1 VVKRTSTKR
10 TGSKRTVS
18 KRATQGSLLT
28 ANERSQIKRIGEPIA
43 LVLGR
48 IGFSPDALTLVG
60 FGIVLVATA
69 QVAIGNWAIAAG
81 ILIAGTLFDGLDGT
95 LARATNRVTAF
106 GAFFD
111 SSLDRAAEAAIYAGI
126 VYSAAVLGDISIGTS
141 AVLALGVGSLV
152 SYVRARG
159 EGLGVSADGG
169 IAQRAER
176 AVVLILGLLVAG
188 LTGETNYLLYALIII
203 VALSAVTV
211 LQRIVFIRAALT
223 TTGRRA

>member
-1 VVKRTSTKR
+1 MAKRIATKKTSGKR
-10 TGSKRTVS
+10 V
-18 KRATQGSLLT
+18 TQGSLLT
-28 ANERSQIKRIGEPIA
+28 TSERTKIKRIGEPIA
-43 LVLGR
+43 LLLGR

-60 FGIVLVATA
+60 FGIVLIATA
-69 QVAIGNWAIAAG
+69 QVAIGNWAVAAG

-111 SSLDRAAEAAIYAGI
+111 SSLDRAAEAAIYSGI
-126 VYSAAVLGDISIGTS
+126 VYSAAVIGDVHIVT
-141 AVLALGVGSLV
+141 AATLALGIGSLV

-159 EGLGVSADGG
+159 EGLGVSAHGG

-176 AVVLILGLLVAG
+176 AIVLILGLLAAG
-188 LTGETNYLLYALIII
+188 ISAETNYLLYALLII

-211 LQRIVFIRAALT
+211 LQRILFIRAALT
-223 TTGRRA
+223 PVRRRA

>member
-1 VVKRTSTKR
+1 MAKRPTTKR
-10 TGSKRTVS
+10 SSGKRV
-18 KRATQGSLLT
+18 TQGSLLT
-28 ANERSQIKRIGEPIA
+28 TSERTKIKRIGEPIA
-43 LVLGR
+43 LLLGR

-60 FGIVLVATA
+60 FGIVLIATA
-69 QVAIGNWAIAAG
+69 QVALGNWAVAAG

-111 SSLDRAAEAAIYAGI
+111 SSLDRAAEAAIYSGI
-126 VYSAAVLGDISIGTS
+126 VYSAAVIGDVHIVT
-141 AVLALGVGSLV
+141 AATLALGIGSLV

-159 EGLGVSADGG
+159 EGLGVSAHGG

-176 AVVLILGLLVAG
+176 AIVLILGLLAAG
-188 LTGETNYLLYALIII
+188 ISAETNYLLYALLII

-211 LQRIVFIRAALT
+211 LQRILFIRAALT
-223 TTGRRA
+223 PVRRRA

>member
-1 VVKRTSTKR
+1 VAKRTITKRTSGKR
-10 TGSKRTVS
+10 TSGKRVTE
-18 KRATQGSLLT
+18 GSLLT
-28 ANERSQIKRIGEPIA
+28 TTERGKIKRIGEPIA
-43 LVLGR
+43 LLLGR

-60 FGIVLVATA
+60 FGIVLIATA
-69 QVAIGNWAIAAG
+69 QVALGNWAIAAG

-95 LARATNRVTAF
+95 LARATNRVTSF

-126 VYSAAVLGDISIGTS
+126 VYSAAVLGDVQIGT
-141 AVLALGVGSLV
+141 AAALALGVGSLV

-159 EGLGVSADGG
+159 EGLGVSAHGG

-176 AVVLILGLLVAG
+176 AVLLILGLLSAG
-188 LTGETNYLLYALIII
+188 LTGERSYLLYALLII

-211 LQRIVFIRAALT
+211 LQRILFIRAALVT
-223 TTGRRA
+223 SRRRA

>member
-1 VVKRTSTKR
+1 MIVAKRETR
-10 TGSKRTVS
+10 V
-18 KRATQGSLLT
+18 TQGSLLT
-28 ANERSQIKRIGEPIA
+28 ATERTKIKRVGEPVA
-43 LVLGR
+43 LLLGR

-60 FGIVLVATA
+60 FGIVLIATA
-69 QVAIGNWAIAAG
+69 QVALGNWAVAAG

-95 LARATNRVTAF
+95 LARATNRVTNF

-126 VYSAAVLGDISIGTS
+126 VYSASIIGSTEIVT
-141 AVLALGVGSLV
+141 AAALALGVGSLV

-176 AVVLILGLLVAG
+176 AVILIIGLLAAG
-188 LTGETNYLLYALIII
+188 LTATPSYLLYALLII
-203 VALSAVTV
+203 VGLSAITV
-211 LQRIVFIRAALT
+211 LQRILFVRAALANT
-223 TTGRRA
+223 RRRA

>member
-1 VVKRTSTKR
+1 MAKRPTTKSSS
-10 TGSKRTVS
+10 GKRV
-18 KRATQGSLLT
+18 TQGSLLT
-28 ANERSQIKRIGEPIA
+28 TSERTKIKRIGEPIA
-43 LVLGR
+43 LLLGR

-60 FGIVLVATA
+60 FGIVLIATA
-69 QVAIGNWAIAAG
+69 QVAIGNWAVAAG

-111 SSLDRAAEAAIYAGI
+111 SSLDRAAEAAIYSGI
-126 VYSAAVLGDISIGTS
+126 VYSAAVIGDVHIVT
-141 AVLALGVGSLV
+141 AATLALGIGSLV

-159 EGLGVSADGG
+159 EGLGVSAHGG

-176 AVVLILGLLVAG
+176 AIVLILGLLAAG
-188 LTGETNYLLYALIII
+188 ISAETNYLLYALLII

-211 LQRIVFIRAALT
+211 LQRILFIRAALT
-223 TTGRRA
+223 PVRRRA

>member
-1 VVKRTSTKR
+1 VAKRTSSTRKS
-10 TGSKRTVS
+10 TGST
-18 KRATQGSLLT
+18 RATEGSLLT
-28 ANERSQIKRIGEPIA
+28 TNQRTKIKRVGEPIA
-43 LVLGR
+43 LLLGR

-60 FGIVLVATA
+60 FGIVLIASARVATGHWA
-69 QVAIGNWAIAAG
+69 QAAG

-126 VYSAAVLGDISIGTS
+126 VYSAAVLGDIYIVT
-141 AVLALGVGSLV
+141 AATLALGVGSLV

-159 EGLGVSADGG
+159 EGLGVSAHGG
-169 IAQRAER
+169 LAQRAER
-176 AVVLILGLLVAG
+176 AVVLIVGLLAAG
-188 LTGETNYLLYALIII
+188 LTKETNYLLYALLII

-211 LQRIVFIRAALT
+211 LQRILFIRAALT

>member
-1 VVKRTSTKR
+1 MATRKSVARKGTRNTRV
-10 TGSKRTVS
+10 
-18 KRATQGSLLT
+18 TQGSLLT
-28 ANERSQIKRIGEPIA
+28 TDERSQIKRIGEPIA
-43 LVLGR
+43 LLLGR

-69 QVAIGNWAIAAG
+69 QVALGNWAIAAG

-95 LARATNRVTAF
+95 LARATNRVTTF

-111 SSLDRAAEAAIYAGI
+111 SSLDRAAEAVIYAGI
-126 VYSAAVLGDISIGTS
+126 VYSAAVLGDIQIGT
-141 AVLALGVGSLV
+141 AAALALGIGSLV

-159 EGLGVSADGG
+159 EGLGVSAHGG

-176 AVVLILGLLVAG
+176 AVLLILGLLVAG
-188 LTGETNYLLYALIII
+188 LTSETSYLLYALIII
-203 VALSAVTV
+203 VALSVVTV
-211 LQRIVFIRAALT
+211 LQRILFIRAALT

>member
-1 VVKRTSTKR
+1 VAKRTSNTRKS
-10 TGSKRTVS
+10 TGST
-18 KRATQGSLLT
+18 RATAGSLLT
-28 ANERSQIKRIGEPIA
+28 TNQRTKIKRVGEPIA
-43 LVLGR
+43 LLLGR

-60 FGIVLVATA
+60 FGIVLIASARVATGHWA
-69 QVAIGNWAIAAG
+69 QAAG

-126 VYSAAVLGDISIGTS
+126 VYSAAVLGDIHIVT
-141 AVLALGVGSLV
+141 AATLALGVGSLV

-159 EGLGVSADGG
+159 EGLGVSAHGG
-169 IAQRAER
+169 LAQRAER
-176 AVVLILGLLVAG
+176 AVVLIVGLLAAG
-188 LTGETNYLLYALIII
+188 LTKETNYLLYALLII

-211 LQRIVFIRAALT
+211 LQRILFIRAALT
-223 TTGRRA
+223 TTRRRA

>member
-1 VVKRTSTKR
+1 MAKRKIAKRTS
-10 TGSKRTVS
+10 SKRV
-18 KRATQGSLLT
+18 TQGSLLT
-28 ANERSQIKRIGEPIA
+28 NSERSQIKRIGEPIA
-43 LVLGR
+43 LLLGR

-69 QVAIGNWAIAAG
+69 QVALGNWAIAAG

-126 VYSAAVLGDISIGTS
+126 VYSAAVIGNTPIATA

-159 EGLGVSADGG
+159 EGLGV

-176 AVVLILGLLVAG
+176 AVILILGLLVAG

-211 LQRIVFIRAALT
+211 LQRIFFIRTALA

>member
-1 VVKRTSTKR
+1 MAKGETRV
-10 TGSKRTVS
+10 
-18 KRATQGSLLT
+18 TQGSLLT
-28 ANERSQIKRIGEPIA
+28 ATERTKIKRVGEPVA
-43 LVLGR
+43 LLLGR

-60 FGIVLVATA
+60 FGIVLIATA
-69 QVAIGNWAIAAG
+69 QVALGNWAVAAG

-95 LARATNRVTAF
+95 LARATNRVTNF

-126 VYSAAVLGDISIGTS
+126 VYSASIIGSTEIVT
-141 AVLALGVGSLV
+141 AAALALGVGSLV

-176 AVVLILGLLVAG
+176 AVILIIGLLAAG
-188 LTGETNYLLYALIII
+188 LTATPSYLLYALLII
-203 VALSAVTV
+203 VGLSAITV
-211 LQRIVFIRAALT
+211 LQRILFVRAALANT
-223 TTGRRA
+223 RRRA

>member
-1 VVKRTSTKR
+1 MAKRTNTKR
-10 TGSKRTVS
+10 SSGKRV
-18 KRATQGSLLT
+18 TQGSLLT
-28 ANERSQIKRIGEPIA
+28 TTERSKIKHIGEPIA
-43 LVLGR
+43 LLLGR

-60 FGIVLVATA
+60 FGIVLIATA
-69 QVAIGNWAIAAG
+69 QVALGNWALAAG

-111 SSLDRAAEAAIYAGI
+111 SSLDRAAEAVIYAGI
-126 VYSAAVLGDISIGTS
+126 VYSAAVIGDIQIGT
-141 AVLALGVGSLV
+141 AAALALGIGSLV

-159 EGLGVSADGG
+159 EGLGVSAHGG

-176 AVVLILGLLVAG
+176 AVLLILGLLAAG
-188 LTGETNYLLYALIII
+188 LTSETSYLLFALIII

-211 LQRIVFIRAALT
+211 LQRILFIRAALAT
-223 TTGRRA
+223 TRRRA

>member
-1 VVKRTSTKR
+1 MAKRIATKKTSAKR
-10 TGSKRTVS
+10 V
-18 KRATQGSLLT
+18 TQGSLLT
-28 ANERSQIKRIGEPIA
+28 TSERTKIKRIGEPIA
-43 LVLGR
+43 LMLGR

-60 FGIVLVATA
+60 FGIVLIATA
-69 QVAIGNWAIAAG
+69 QVALGNWAIAAG

-111 SSLDRAAEAAIYAGI
+111 SSLDRAAEAAIYSGI
-126 VYSAAVLGDISIGTS
+126 VYSAAVIGDVHIVT
-141 AVLALGVGSLV
+141 AATLALGIGSLV

-159 EGLGVSADGG
+159 EGLGVSAHGG

-176 AVVLILGLLVAG
+176 AIVLILGLLAAG
-188 LTGETNYLLYALIII
+188 ISAETNYLLYALLII

-211 LQRIVFIRAALT
+211 LQRILFIRAALT
-223 TTGRRA
+223 PVRRRA

>member
-1 VVKRTSTKR
+1 MAKRTTTKR
-10 TGSKRTVS
+10 AGGTRV
-18 KRATQGSLLT
+18 TQGSLLT
-28 ANERSQIKRIGEPIA
+28 TSERTKIKRIGEPIA
-43 LVLGR
+43 LLLGR

-69 QVAIGNWAIAAG
+69 QVATGNWAVAAG

-95 LARATNRVTAF
+95 LARATDRVTAF

-126 VYSAAVLGDISIGTS
+126 VYSAAVLGDIHIVT
-141 AVLALGVGSLV
+141 AATLALGVGSLV

-159 EGLGVSADGG
+159 EGLGVSAHGG

-176 AVVLILGLLVAG
+176 AIVLILGLLVAG
-188 LTGETNYLLYALIII
+188 ITAETNYLLYALLII

-211 LQRIVFIRAALT
+211 VQRIVFVRTALAT
-223 TTGRRA
+223 SRRRA

>member
-1 VVKRTSTKR
+1 MAKRKITKR
-10 TGSKRTVS
+10 IGGN
-18 KRATQGSLLT
+18 RATQGSLLT
-28 ANERSQIKRIGEPIA
+28 NSERTSIKRIGEPIA
-43 LVLGR
+43 LLLGR
-48 IGFSPDALTLVG
+48 VGFSPDALTLVG

-69 QVAIGNWAIAAG
+69 QVALGNWAIAAS

-126 VYSAAVLGDISIGTS
+126 VYSAASLGNVATVT
-141 AVLALGVGSLV
+141 AATLALGIGSLV

-159 EGLGVSADGG
+159 EGLGVSAHGG

-176 AVVLILGLLVAG
+176 AVILILGLLVAG
-188 LTGETNYLLYALIII
+188 LTGEANYLLYALIII
-203 VALSAVTV
+203 VGLSAVTV
-211 LQRIVFIRAALT
+211 LQRILFIRAALA
-223 TTGRRA
+223 TTGRRV

>member
-1 VVKRTSTKR
+1 MAKRKSTRRTGIKR
-10 TGSKRTVS
+10 TGTKRV
-18 KRATQGSLLT
+18 TQGSLLT
-28 ANERSQIKRIGEPIA
+28 TNERTKIKRIGEPIA
-43 LVLGR
+43 LLLGR

-60 FGIVLVATA
+60 FGIVLIATV
-69 QVAIGNWAIAAG
+69 QVALGNWTIAAG

-111 SSLDRAAEAAIYAGI
+111 SSLDRAAEAVIYAGI
-126 VYSAAVLGDISIGTS
+126 VYSAAAIGDIQIGT
-141 AVLALGVGSLV
+141 AAALALGIGSLV

-159 EGLGVSADGG
+159 EGLGVSAHGG

-176 AVVLILGLLVAG
+176 ATLLIIGLFAAG
-188 LTGETNYLLYALIII
+188 ITGETSYLLYALLII

-211 LQRIVFIRAALT
+211 LQRILCVRVALAT
-223 TTGRRA
+223 PRRRA

>member
-1 VVKRTSTKR
+1 MARRTTTKR
-10 TGSKRTVS
+10 AGGTRV
-18 KRATQGSLLT
+18 TQGSLLT
-28 ANERSQIKRIGEPIA
+28 TSERTKIKRIGEPIA
-43 LVLGR
+43 LLLGR

-69 QVAIGNWAIAAG
+69 QVAAGNWAIAAG

-95 LARATNRVTAF
+95 LARATDRVTAF

-126 VYSAAVLGDISIGTS
+126 VYSAAVLGDIHIVT
-141 AVLALGVGSLV
+141 AATLALGIGSLV

-159 EGLGVSADGG
+159 EGLGVSAHGG

-176 AVVLILGLLVAG
+176 AIVLILGLLAAG
-188 LTGETNYLLYALIII
+188 ITAETNYLLYALLII

-211 LQRIVFIRAALT
+211 VQRIVFVRTALAT
-223 TTGRRA
+223 SRRRA

>member
-1 VVKRTSTKR
+1 MIVAKGETRV
-10 TGSKRTVS
+10 
-18 KRATQGSLLT
+18 TQGSLLT
-28 ANERSQIKRIGEPIA
+28 ATERTKIKRVGEPVA
-43 LVLGR
+43 LLLGR

-60 FGIVLVATA
+60 FGIVLIATA
-69 QVAIGNWAIAAG
+69 QVALGNWAVAAG

-95 LARATNRVTAF
+95 LARATNRVTNF

-126 VYSAAVLGDISIGTS
+126 VYSASIIGSTEIVT
-141 AVLALGVGSLV
+141 AAALALGVGSLV

-176 AVVLILGLLVAG
+176 AVILIIGLLAAG
-188 LTGETNYLLYALIII
+188 LTATPSYLLYALLII
-203 VALSAVTV
+203 VGLSAITV
-211 LQRIVFIRAALT
+211 LQRILFVRAALANT
-223 TTGRRA
+223 RRRA

>member
-1 VVKRTSTKR
+1 MAKRTTTKR
-10 TGSKRTVS
+10 AGGTRV
-18 KRATQGSLLT
+18 TQGSLLT
-28 ANERSQIKRIGEPIA
+28 TSERTKIKRIGEPIA
-43 LVLGR
+43 LLLGR

-69 QVAIGNWAIAAG
+69 QVAAGNWAIAAG

-95 LARATNRVTAF
+95 LARATDRVTAF

-126 VYSAAVLGDISIGTS
+126 VYSAAVLGDIHIVT
-141 AVLALGVGSLV
+141 AATLALGVGSLV

-159 EGLGVSADGG
+159 EGLGVSAHGG

-176 AVVLILGLLVAG
+176 AIVLILGLLAAG
-188 LTGETNYLLYALIII
+188 ITAETNYLLYALLII

-211 LQRIVFIRAALT
+211 VQRIVFVRTALAT
-223 TTGRRA
+223 SRRRA

>member
-1 VVKRTSTKR
+1 MAKRSTTKSSSGKR
-10 TGSKRTVS
+10 V
-18 KRATQGSLLT
+18 TQGSLLT
-28 ANERSQIKRIGEPIA
+28 TSERTKIKRIGEPIA
-43 LVLGR
+43 LLLGR

-60 FGIVLVATA
+60 FGIVLIATA
-69 QVAIGNWAIAAG
+69 QVALGNWAVAAG

-111 SSLDRAAEAAIYAGI
+111 SSLDRAAEAAIYSGI
-126 VYSAAVLGDISIGTS
+126 VYSAAVIGDVHIVT
-141 AVLALGVGSLV
+141 AATLALGIGSLV

-159 EGLGVSADGG
+159 EGLGVSAHGG

-176 AVVLILGLLVAG
+176 AIVLILGLLAAG
-188 LTGETNYLLYALIII
+188 ISAETNYLLYALLII

-211 LQRIVFIRAALT
+211 LQRILFIRAALT
-223 TTGRRA
+223 PVRRRA

>member
-1 VVKRTSTKR
+1 MAKRKITKRTS
-10 TGSKRTVS
+10 G

-28 ANERSQIKRIGEPIA
+28 NSERSQIKRIGEPIA
-43 LVLGR
+43 LLLGR

-69 QVAIGNWAIAAG
+69 QVAIGNWAIAAS

-126 VYSAAVLGDISIGTS
+126 VYSAAVIGNTSIATA

-159 EGLGVSADGG
+159 EATPRPPQRGHARRQGHVPHAARD
-169 IAQRAER
+169 IAHLQS
-176 AVVLILGLLVAG
+176 
-188 LTGETNYLLYALIII
+188 LTGCWLMA
-203 VALSAVTV
+203 
-211 LQRIVFIRAALT
+211 
-223 TTGRRA
+223 

>member
-1 VVKRTSTKR
+1 MAKRIAPKRTTAKR
-10 TGSKRTVS
+10 V
-18 KRATQGSLLT
+18 TQGSLLT
-28 ANERSQIKRIGEPIA
+28 TTERTKIKRIGEPIA
-43 LVLGR
+43 LLLGR

-60 FGIVLVATA
+60 FGIVLIATA
-69 QVAIGNWAIAAG
+69 QVALGNWAIAAG

-95 LARATNRVTAF
+95 LARATNRVTDF

-126 VYSAAVLGDISIGTS
+126 VYSAAVLGDIHIVT
-141 AVLALGVGSLV
+141 AATLALGIGSLV

-159 EGLGVSADGG
+159 EGLGVSAHGG

-176 AVVLILGLLVAG
+176 AIVLIIGLLIAG
-188 LTGETNYLLYALIII
+188 LTATPSYLLFALLII

-211 LQRIVFIRAALT
+211 LQRILFIRAALT

>member
-1 VVKRTSTKR
+1 MVKRKSTKR

-43 LVLGR
+43 LLLGR
-48 IGFSPDALTLVG
+48 IGFSPDALTVVG

-126 VYSAAVLGDISIGTS
+126 VYSAAVLGDISIGTA

-176 AVVLILGLLVAG
+176 AVILILGLLVAG

-211 LQRIVFIRAALT
+211 LQRILFIRAALA

>member
-1 VVKRTSTKR
+1 MIVAKRETR
-10 TGSKRTVS
+10 V
-18 KRATQGSLLT
+18 TQGSLLT
-28 ANERSQIKRIGEPIA
+28 ATERTKIKRVGEPVA
-43 LVLGR
+43 LLLGR

-60 FGIVLVATA
+60 FGIVLIATA
-69 QVAIGNWAIAAG
+69 QVALGNWAVAAG

-95 LARATNRVTAF
+95 LARATNRVTNF

-126 VYSAAVLGDISIGTS
+126 VYSASIIGSTEIVT
-141 AVLALGVGSLV
+141 AAALALGVGSLV

-176 AVVLILGLLVAG
+176 AVILIIGLLAAG
-188 LTGETNYLLYALIII
+188 LTATPSYLLYALLII
-203 VALSAVTV
+203 VGLSAITV
-211 LQRIVFIRAALT
+211 LQRIMFVRAALANT
-223 TTGRRA
+223 RRRA